1 MNAPE
6 RPAARRDLDG
16 KVVLVTGAS
25 SGIGRATA
33 LALSSAGARVAV
45 GARRVDRL
53 DSLVDSALGEA
64 IALQLDVTDPASV
77 ARAVEETVARFGRL
91 DALVN
96 YAGLMQSGMILDADV
111 REWQRM
117 VDTNLLGSMYA
128 VHAALPHLLE
138 TKGAVVQVSSTAAR
152 SASLGSGVYAATK
165 FGISAFSESLR
176 QEITDQ
182 GVRVIVIQPGF
193 VDTELTSHITDRGCR
208 PQPPSSHRQYGRCV
222 PMTSRR
228 RSSMPSASLTTSRST
243 RSWCVQLTRCVDL
256 TGHHVL
262 RRPDRPADLLRREAQ
277 RDARIV
283 QTERRP

>member
-1 MNAPE
+1 MNVPDGPTE
-6 RPAARRDLDG
+6 RRGLDR

-33 LALSSAGARVAV
+33 LALSTAGARVAV

-53 DSLVDSALGEA
+53 DSLVDAAPGEA

-77 ARAVEETVARFGRL
+77 ARAVGETVERFGRL

-96 YAGLMQSGMILDADV
+96 NAGLMQSGMILDADV

-176 QEITDQ
+176 QEVTNR

-193 VDTELTSHITDRGCR
+193 VDTELTSHITDPRM
-208 PQPPSSHRQYGRCV
+208 QAAAAEIS
-222 PMTSRR
+222 
-228 RSSMPSASLTTSRST
+228 SSMRTLRADDIAEAIVYALGQP
-243 RSWCVQLTRCVDL
+243 D
-256 TGHHVL
+256 HVSINEIL
-262 RRPDRPADLLRREAQ
+262 VRPTDQVR
-277 RDARIV
+277 
-283 QTERRP
+283 

>member
-1 MNAPE
+1 MEGSTMNSADHPD
-6 RPAARRDLDG
+6 ARRPLEG

-33 LALSSAGARVAV
+33 LALSVAGARVAI
-45 GARRVDRL
+45 GARRIDRL
-53 DSLVDSALGEA
+53 ASLVDAAPGE
-64 IALQLDVTDPASV
+64 IVPLQLDVTDPTSV
-77 ARAVEETVARFGRL
+77 QHAVSETVGHFGRL

-96 YAGLMQSGMILDADV
+96 NAGLMQAGLIHGADV

-152 SASLGSGVYAATK
+152 SASAGSGVYAATK

-176 QEITDQ
+176 QEVTTR

-193 VDTELTSHITDRGCR
+193 VDTELTSHITD
-208 PQPPSSHRQYGRCV
+208 PTMQAAAADIAA
-222 PMTSRR
+222 
-228 RSSMPSASLTTSRST
+228 SMRTL
-243 RSWCVQLTRCVDL
+243 
-256 TGHHVL
+256 
-262 RRPDRPADLLRREAQ
+262 RPDDIAASIVYSLSQPEHVSVNEILVRPTDQVR
-277 RDARIV
+277 
-283 QTERRP
+283 